1 MSALIDFVVKYIY
14 IYIHTH
20 THTHIHMHT
29 YYVNFIKSLSSPFI
43 EMAEPW
49 LHISSEGWL

>member
-1 MSALIDFVVKYIY
+1 MSALIDFVVKYI
-14 IYIHTH
+14 HTH
-20 THTHIHMHT
+20 THTHMHT